1 MHTEL
6 QRFLSSEF
14 LCGEI
19 IQTSDV
25 SQTSVV
31 CLQIKYIYSP
41 LRVVAIS
48 YTDLNSS

>member
-1 MHTEL
+1 MEIHTEP

-14 LCGEI
+14 LFGEI

-31 CLQIKYIYSP
+31 CLQQNTFTLAFRSLLFPTRI
-41 LRVVAIS
+41 
-48 YTDLNSS
+48 